1 MLYAIASLL
10 ILGLANAK
18 ATIVEETAST
28 HSLFNAWMAEHGKV
42 YATEEQEQQAF
53 RTFEATHAKITAHN
67 AREGVSWT
75 MGHNQFSDLTSEQFK
90 FYTGFVSTANATK
103 LPEHVVDPNVV
114 LPAEFDIEVSS
125 CKTKVKNQAQCG
137 SCWAF
142 SAIGA
147 IEGQL
152 CADTL
157 SEQELVDC
165 GPGNGCN
172 GGSMEQ
178 AFSWIKSNGITSEA
192 NYPYKAR
199 NQACN
204 TAAKNKPVAK
214 VSGYS
219 RVSSESGLKSA
230 VGGRPISIAVD
241 ATCLQSYRSGVIDDS
256 SCYRRLD
263 HGVLLTGYGTSSGKQ
278 YWKVKN
284 SWGSSWGESGYFR
297 AVSGKQMLGIGKD
310 CSYPTGVQKA
320 SSAEGHVQ
328 TWVEV

>member
-147 IEGQL
+147 IEGQVCSSQTAPGCAGRLVLSPLRPHCTASLCVQL

-278 YWKVKN
+278 YWKVH
-284 SWGSSWGESGYFR
+284 ER
-297 AVSGKQMLGIGKD
+297 ARQQQLLQAKPQQ
-310 CSYPTGVQKA
+310 PA
-320 SSAEGHVQ
+320 A
-328 TWVEV
+328 